1 MAKGVSFLLGPTILP
16 AESGSLPL
24 AGYSIP
30 SRESSQDPSVGKGL
44 PSLWLKESP
53 VPRPPPHYPTT
64 PKQHSETLTAV

>member
-1 MAKGVSFLLGPTILP
+1 MAKGVSFLLGPTMLP

-24 AGYSIP
+24 AGYSVP

-53 VPRPPPHYPTT
+53 VPQTPSSLPNYTQTT
-64 PKQHSETLTAV
+64 L